1 MKQTWNGAAIDDGWG
16 DAEPVEE
23 TENWDVKGG
32 GGTAPILD
40 AIIDAGVF
48 VPLKKK
54 IKIKLNILFLF
65 LSFFK

>member
-54 IKIKLNILFLF
+54 N
-65 LSFFK
+65 